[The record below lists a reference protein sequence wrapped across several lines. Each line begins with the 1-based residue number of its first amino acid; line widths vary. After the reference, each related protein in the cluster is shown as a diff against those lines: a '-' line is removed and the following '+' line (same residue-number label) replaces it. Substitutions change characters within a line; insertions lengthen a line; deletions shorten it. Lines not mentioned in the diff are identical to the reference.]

1 MTNMTIKTI
10 TAIMALAV
18 ISCGVASGQTVVTS
32 DGGTVSISVSAKAKD
47 GNTGRSGGWL
57 GVRISPIPAPLAAH
71 IASKNVGAMVAN
83 LIKGAPAHKA
93 GVKQFD
99 VIVGLDKGPVKDGRD
114 LIMKLRGRKPGDKV
128 KLWVIRAGKKIN
140 IEITLAKPGRA
151 DKMQLLHKEP
161 AGGPWNVQRD
171 ITRLHP
177 HVMLRKKAGDW
188 EKMDGKDLPEEIRKM
203 LERIP
208 RDIKPGAQP
217 NVSVKAKTVIHTKDS
232 KGSDVR
238 IETDETGK
246 ITVRRKQTNDAGA
259 VSDETKTY
267 KDREQL
273 RLSDP
278 DAFELLKKTNVKI
291 FTSVKRP
298 QPGKRPRGPMP
309 QIRLFTGGDH
319 AKLNKDIREKILKS
333 IEDMDLPQDM
343 KNQIIKQLQ
352 AQKKFQGDGDNKA
365 DAPKKPIKK
374 RKTKAPKKPKT
385 PGKPKVENTSAA
397 HV

>member
-1 MTNMTIKTI
+1 MLT
-10 TAIMALAV
+10 LAV
-18 ISCGVASGQTVVTS
+18 ISCGVASGQAVVTS
-32 DGGTVSISVSAKAKD
+32 DGGTVSISVSSTAKD
-47 GNTGRSGGWL
+47 GDTGRPGGWL
-57 GVRISPIPAPLAAH
+57 GVRISPVPAPLAAH
-71 IASKNVGAMVAN
+71 IVSKDAGAMVAN
-83 LIKGAPAHKA
+83 LVKGAPAHKA

-99 VIVGLDKGPVKDGRD
+99 VIVGLDKGPIKDGRD
-114 LIMKLRGRKPGDKV
+114 LIQNLRGRKPGDKV
-128 KLWVIRAGKKIN
+128 KLWIMRAGKKIN
-140 IEITLAKPGRA
+140 LDITLSKPGRA
-151 DKMQLLHKEP
+151 DKMQLLHKAP
-161 AGGPWNVQRD
+161 AGGPWNIQRD

-188 EKMDGKDLPEEIRKM
+188 EKMDGKDLPEAIRKM

-208 RDIKPGAQP
+208 RDIAPGAEP

-267 KDREQL
+267 KDREHL

-278 DAFELLKKTNVKI
+278 DAFELLKKTNVKV
-291 FTSVKRP
+291 FTSVKPP

-319 AKLNKDIREKILKS
+319 AKLNKDIRENILKS
-333 IEDMDLPQDM
+333 IEQMDLPQDM
-343 KNQIIKQLQ
+343 KDQIIKQLQ
-352 AQKKFQGDGDNKA
+352 AQKKFQGDDNGKDAKPKA
-365 DAPKKPIKK
+365 KKPARRRKAKTPKK
-374 RKTKAPKKPKT
+374 
-385 PGKPKVENTSAA
+385 PGKPKVENTSAT